1 MSELTQD
8 PTNHLDRLL
17 TVCKSKS
24 FLGREFLTWLWFQ
37 SEKVEIPFK
46 TNTPAGKEAS
56 FDLWVDDRVV
66 LESSGSK
73 AHTHT
78 LKGGDPSQSIE
89 AAAAL
94 KSGKTVSEIKIGI
107 SVEGYGDYTC
117 VLNYQDLSPRSIQL
131 PEVTEEE
138 DLLQNVSPVAVRLEL
153 TRCLLNALDCLF
165 VHFLEQR
172 VGEKWEA
179 GKVEDIR
186 SWIREKDAEDFS
198 KLH

>member
-1 MSELTQD
+1 MSESTQES
-8 PTNHLDRLL
+8 NNYLDRLL

-46 TNTPAGKEAS
+46 IKTSGGQSAN
-56 FDLWVDDRVV
+56 FDLWIDDRVI
-66 LESSGSK
+66 LESSGAK

-78 LKGGDPSQSIE
+78 LKGGDPSQSLE

-107 SVEGYGDYTC
+107 SIDGYGEYTC
-117 VLNYQDLSPRSIQL
+117 VLNYQDISPRSIQL
-131 PEVTEEE
+131 PEVIDEE
-138 DLLQNVSPVAVRLEL
+138 DLMKNVSPLAIRLEQ
-153 TRCLLNALDCLF
+153 TRHLLSALDCLF
-165 VHFLEQR
+165 IHFLEQR
-172 VGEKWEA
+172 VGEKWENN
-179 GKVEDIR
+179 KVEDIR
-186 SWIREKDAEDFS
+186 LWIKDKDAEELS